1 MDRRLVSIQ
10 AQGEYYLIFVP
21 RVHNLS
27 LYRELLFVLASVQFV
42 VSFRTCTVRRCA
54 GSGGVMS

>member
-27 LYRELLFVLASVQFV
+27 LYRELLFVLASV
-42 VSFRTCTVRRCA
+42 R
-54 GSGGVMS
+54 